1 MQSRSPARLL
11 IRAYAKVNLGLE
23 ILARR
28 PDGFHEIRTVLQ
40 TIDLADDI
48 SIWPRARGIRLE
60 CVPPTVP
67 ADQSNL
73 ILRAASLLQRRF
85 PGAGGARVLLTKRIP
100 VGAGLGGGSSD
111 AAAALV
117 GLRRLWR
124 LPVRFDEL
132 HSLAAE
138 LGSDV
143 PFFLRG
149 GTALATGRGEIL
161 QRQPGLGSVYFVLA
175 VPGIPVSTAWAYC
188 AVRIE
193 LTAQSNCITMLLSA
207 LPPRNIGKIA
217 RSLSN
222 DLEKAVFPAHSLLP
236 NIKRLLVAEGSIGA
250 LMSGSGSS
258 VFGIAT
264 DRAQALRIAAS
275 IPLRQLLH
283 EAHGSLTI
291 VRACARGWEFLPS

>member
-1 MQSRSPARLL
+1 
-11 IRAYAKVNLGLE
+11 
-23 ILARR
+23 
-28 PDGFHEIRTVLQ
+28 
-40 TIDLADDI
+40 
-48 SIWPRARGIRLE
+48 
-60 CVPPTVP
+60 
-67 ADQSNL
+67 
-73 ILRAASLLQRRF
+73 
-85 PGAGGARVLLTKRIP
+85 
-100 VGAGLGGGSSD
+100 
-111 AAAALV
+111 
-117 GLRRLWR
+117 
-124 LPVRFDEL
+124 
-132 HSLAAE
+132 
-138 LGSDV
+138 
-143 PFFLRG
+143 
-149 GTALATGRGEIL
+149 
-161 QRQPGLGSVYFVLA
+161 
-175 VPGIPVSTAWAYC
+175 
-188 AVRIE
+188 
-193 LTAQSNCITMLLSA
+193 MLLSA